1 MTELEKGTVK
11 IDYTYYFGDRDND
24 WYVSTKLRNCSKVAD
39 DKSLKNNQE
48 EMRKNL
54 NKMTGGNFVP
64 ITYDEYIENTEDED
78 E

>member
-11 IDYTYYFGDRDND
+11 IDYTYYFGDRENNLYVKQKLENCNKIAFDND
-24 WYVSTKLRNCSKVAD
+24 F
-39 DKSLKNNQE
+39 KNNQE

-64 ITYDEYIENTEDED
+64 IAYDEYIENTEDED